1 MSKRTSYESTNLEKN
16 LRRDKVNIG
25 VEPATTTTIEELLR
39 IERECFTAEA
49 YTREYILRLLKSP
62 NAITFLARID
72 SDVGGF
78 VMGLV
83 EGRGTVKI
91 GHVVTID
98 VAVKH
103 RRKGIGIAL
112 LKKIECAFLKTNVR
126 AVYLEVRADNQAA
139 RELYLKQGYKETKQ
153 LENYYSHGVNA
164 LRLVKDLKHESGA
177 S

>member
-1 MSKRTSYESTNLEKN
+1 MSERTSYKSTSLDKDI
-16 LRRDKVNIG
+16 RRDKLSIE
-25 VEPATTTTIEELLR
+25 VETATSTTIEELLR

-62 NAITFLARID
+62 NTITFLARID
-72 SDVGGF
+72 GDVGGF
-78 VMGLV
+78 VMGLI
-83 EGRGTVKI
+83 ERRGTVKI

-103 RRKGIGIAL
+103 RRKGIGLAL
-112 LKKIECAFLKTNVR
+112 LKKVECAFLKKNVGT
-126 AVYLEVRADNQAA
+126 VYLEVRADNQAA
-139 RELYLKQGYKETKQ
+139 RELYQKQGYKETKQ
-153 LENYYSHGVNA
+153 LEDYYSRGVDA